1 MLARLVVATPSFIS
15 FLGQNGSSRFHVPT
29 EKETD
34 GGSSRSNAKRDGWKM
49 EIVVVQ
55 VTHTKS
61 GVGDGG
67 TKNNYQTRRAGR
79 AWEPAGI
86 SGEPLGL
93 RRRMACCWAPVIRA
107 RQWETPRPAR
117 TPPFRRTLFTK
128 GISVRTMNV
137 LIMSCLARQTVAG
150 WPISVVERTTH
161 PTAQVTPLHKPARI
175 RDNGI
180 DHNPFLR
187 HSRLR
192 DFHQPG
198 YWSRPY
204 GWIAFVPRHP
214 NFTSRPF
221 DRLFRLPRAIKDQK
235 GWCMP
240 KPTADAW
247 LELENS
253 LRGLISHLCNHFEIP
268 AVAPFPPSGHGFLK
282 FHPTRD
288 AAQSCIEAS
297 RDWFGLWQG
306 LLSFCL
312 ASAHSNHSRRLARRQ
327 EAGLDPSICPSWLEY
342 LATQGYEQ
350 TWLEGFMTSS
360 VYMFTPSVVRT
371 GLFIDVVD
379 PLDRF
384 LPSLDWYIEHAI
396 PVWYKC
402 PVPGQA
408 YHRYIT
414 HRPTDNDLHAFLNF
428 CRTNPSQ
435 PTGPT
440 PSSASQSIPEE
451 QRALARDVAA
461 PQDPPALVR
470 DSAASP
476 PAIPGHNDHRDQASQ
491 RNKQIED
498 YRRSQQAS
506 FAVLQLTA
514 TDRDKQRWAS
524 RIKQP
529 PTRKCMVLIW
539 APDPQNA
546 GVLKKAMGE
555 SEDLWDF
562 TEKQKWY
569 DPVQNAWHCC
579 VDLAPHEMTDEDH
592 QLMED
597 LYGSNYTVDLSLAVP
612 ASSVDPPSEASE
624 AMNHSAISPPAPAPS
639 AAGELHPEGWDQP
652 LDQFLPPSQY
662 EEDRVG
668 EEFIQTLS
676 KAMHLPLH
684 PRPNGRGLY
693 AWSGC
698 IPQFSHGAPFFES
711 TLFTFVTS
719 FLRGLC
725 AKGAKPP
732 ADAWDMSE
740 TSREP
745 IPRSGSLP
753 PLRVIPGQPPLFVV
767 QLARTTSWTLANIA
781 LELVRKGIRFSTLLP
796 NPLRTPIT
804 TPSPAPERIPLRLP
818 GYAFSKQDYDSYQ
831 QSRNILLAEGRLRA
845 ALTRGGIIWRMAVAF
860 LSPSDAL
867 SGPSASASMVVQSNH
882 DGVICYAVLTYVILD
897 PPKTKGQSG
906 PGGRCQKSSTFL
918 VRNYGRW
925 TSYRE
930 NHYIARHK
938 EITRARHNR

>member
-1 MLARLVVATPSFIS
+1 
-15 FLGQNGSSRFHVPT
+15 
-29 EKETD
+29 
-34 GGSSRSNAKRDGWKM
+34 
-49 EIVVVQ
+49 
-55 VTHTKS
+55 
-61 GVGDGG
+61 
-67 TKNNYQTRRAGR
+67 
-79 AWEPAGI
+79 
-86 SGEPLGL
+86 
-93 RRRMACCWAPVIRA
+93 
-107 RQWETPRPAR
+107 
-117 TPPFRRTLFTK
+117 
-128 GISVRTMNV
+128 
-137 LIMSCLARQTVAG
+137 
-150 WPISVVERTTH
+150 
-161 PTAQVTPLHKPARI
+161 
-175 RDNGI
+175 
-180 DHNPFLR
+180 
-187 HSRLR
+187 
-192 DFHQPG
+192 
-198 YWSRPY
+198 
-204 GWIAFVPRHP
+204 
-214 NFTSRPF
+214 
-221 DRLFRLPRAIKDQK
+221 
-235 GWCMP
+235 MP

-288 AAQSCIEAS
+288 VAQSCIEAS
-297 RDWFGLWQG
+297 RDWFGVWQG

-408 YHRYIT
+408 YHR
-414 HRPTDNDLHAFLNF
+414 
-428 CRTNPSQ
+428 
-435 PTGPT
+435 PT

-451 QRALARDVAA
+451 QRALVRDVAA
-461 PQDPPALVR
+461 PQDAPALER
-470 DSAASP
+470 DFAASP
-476 PAIPGHNDHRDQASQ
+476 PPTPGHNDHRDQASQ

-612 ASSVDPPSEASE
+612 APSLDPPSEASE
-624 AMNHSAISPPAPAPS
+624 AVNHSAISPPAPAPS

-662 EEDRVG
+662 EEERVG

-676 KAMHLPLH
+676 KYYGFLAPLPAPLGNASPTASKTERAWALRMVGMHP
-684 PRPNGRGLY
+684 
-693 AWSGC
+693 S
-698 IPQFSHGAPFFES
+698 ISHGAPFFDS
-711 TLFTFVTS
+711 SLFTFVTS

-753 PLRVIPGQPPLFVV
+753 PLHVIPGQPPLFVV
-767 QLARTTSWTLANIA
+767 QLARTTSWTLAVTTAADAVVVLRLAHLPVENIA
-781 LELVRKGIRFSTLLP
+781 LELVRKGICFNTLLP
-796 NPLRTPIT
+796 NPLRPPIT

-882 DGVICYAVLTYVILD
+882 DGVVYVDDTLTPVEVQLLCGTYLCY
-897 PPKTKGQSG
+897 SG
-906 PGGRCQKSSTFL
+906 STEDEGTIRSWWPLPDVFD
-918 VRNYGRW
+918 VSGENYGRW

-938 EITRARHNR
+938 EIMEGKAQPLTGREWRDRMRGRSDLRRLHINFENHSREFLQTKYPHAGIPSPTTSASHPS